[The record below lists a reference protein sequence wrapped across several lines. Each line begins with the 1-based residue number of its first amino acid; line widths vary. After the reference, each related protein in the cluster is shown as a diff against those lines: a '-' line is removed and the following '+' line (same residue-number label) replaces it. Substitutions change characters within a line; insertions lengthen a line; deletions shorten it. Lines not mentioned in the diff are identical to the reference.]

1 MNQATLPLPAQ
12 GLPPSAVAQDGTD
25 LTKVDLEF
33 APRIFNVKARQDA
46 MKEQA
51 AKTEKQIALRR
62 KVWRMVVFITCLAIT
77 TVIWF
82 GVTAPFRIVKRGPYH
97 YDARM
102 GLSIEVAACDINFVS
117 GDATTFEY
125 RVIGS
130 GSGIDLRYTQDS
142 TAVTHAIVSN
152 GAGCA
157 DVRAH
162 YCKVACE
169 LRVTVPSAATRTSF
183 VIGQAAGD
191 KNWPLVHVAPGLI
204 MGSISTLGA
213 PETLSFSIATGAT
226 VASLSITLTHGSLYA
241 MHSTIAS
248 LNFVSYQAGAAYV
261 IGLTSGTDDV
271 QVTYRQPQNRV
282 CLASDRTSQVSWAP
296 STDHFAGCD
305 LSALLAGDTNP
316 ATNNYYA
323 MTLLRSQ
330 YAHISYPALKV
341 LPMSQNGY

>member
-77 TVIWF
+77 TLIWF
-82 GVTAPFRIVKRGPYH
+82 GVTAPFRIVKRGLA

-130 GSGIDLRYTQDS
+130 GSGIDRHTQDS

-157 DVRAH
+157 GVVPLLQSGVRA
-162 YCKVACE
+162 AGD
-169 LRVTVPSAATRTSF
+169 SAQRCNGDLF

-191 KNWPLVHVAPGLI
+191 KNWPLVHVAPG
-204 MGSISTLGA
+204 
-213 PETLSFSIATGAT
+213 PH
-226 VASLSITLTHGSLYA
+226 HG
-241 MHSTIAS
+241 I
-248 LNFVSYQAGAAYV
+248 
-261 IGLTSGTDDV
+261 
-271 QVTYRQPQNRV
+271 
-282 CLASDRTSQVSWAP
+282 
-296 STDHFAGCD
+296 D
-305 LSALLAGDTNP
+305 LDAWSA
-316 ATNNYYA
+316 
-323 MTLLRSQ
+323 
-330 YAHISYPALKV
+330 
-341 LPMSQNGY
+341 